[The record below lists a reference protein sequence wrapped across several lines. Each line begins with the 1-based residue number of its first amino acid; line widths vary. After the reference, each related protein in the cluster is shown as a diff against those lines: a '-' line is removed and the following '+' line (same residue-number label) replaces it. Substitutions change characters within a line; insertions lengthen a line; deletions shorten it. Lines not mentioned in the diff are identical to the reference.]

1 MLKIGLIFG
10 QSNFFFFFYTMNN
23 NKFKQANLKCTTF
36 KYIGENG
43 EKVEKPKKQYA
54 NEQEAFKQA
63 CYYNAYGNTIHK
75 LAAYKCWSCGKW
87 HIGRTSHVL
96 TNEDREKY
104 KIRLK
109 EL

>member
-1 MLKIGLIFG
+1 
-10 QSNFFFFFYTMNN
+10 MNN
-23 NKFKQANLKCTTF
+23 NKFKQVNLKCTTF

-75 LAAYKCWSCGKW
+75 LAAYKCWGCGKW

-104 KIRLK
+104 KIKLK